1 MRKSLK
7 LKAKTK
13 INIKYYTR
21 LIGGYFI
28 FFAIIFGIG
37 LLLGKLLETAFIVC
51 GYFATRFVMPKIKH
65 FNTTFK
71 CIFATSL
78 TFLLAIAI
86 MTIPKNISV
95 VWSIGIGAVI
105 PLIMYAECLLFEKK
119 KYDYVQL
126 ETFYENAI
134 KPKPFN
140 VDTCTEAELLERC
153 SELRLSQENTEL
165 AVEFFIR
172 KTKQSILA
180 EKYCVDEKSIT
191 RRKIRLKEKL
201 NSKN

>member
-28 FFAIIFGIG
+28 FFAIIFSIG
-37 LLLGKLLETAFIVC
+37 LLFGKLLETMFVVS
-51 GYFATRFVMPKIKH
+51 GYFMTRFVMPKIKH
-65 FNTTFK
+65 FNTTAK
-71 CIFATSL
+71 CIFTTSL
-78 TFLLAIAI
+78 TFLFAIAI
-86 MTIPKNISV
+86 LCIPKSISII
-95 VWSIGIGAVI
+95 WAIGIGAVI
-105 PLIMYAECLLFEKK
+105 PLIMYAECLLFDKK
-119 KYDYVQL
+119 KYNYVEL
-126 ETFYENAI
+126 ENFYENAI

-165 AVEFFIR
+165 AVEFFIK

-180 EKYCVDEKSIT
+180 DRYCVDEKSIT

>member
-1 MRKSLK
+1 MKKLLK

-37 LLLGKLLETAFIVC
+37 LFLGKHLETVFILV
-51 GYFATRFVMPKIKH
+51 GYFSTRFVMPKIKH
-65 FNTTFK
+65 FDTTFK

-78 TFLLAIAI
+78 TFFFGIAVLC
-86 MTIPKNISV
+86 IPKNISL
-95 VWSIGIGAVI
+95 VWSIGVGAII
-105 PLIMYAECLLFEKK
+105 PLIMYIESLLFDKK
-119 KYDYVQL
+119 KYDYELL

-134 KPKPFN
+134 MPKPFS
-140 VDTCTEAELLERC
+140 VDTCTETELLQRC
-153 SELRLSQENTEL
+153 SEIRLSEENTKL
-165 AVEFFIR
+165 AVEFFIK

-180 EKYCVDEKSIT
+180 DRLSIDEKSIQT
-191 RRKIRLKEKL
+191 RKQRLKAKL
-201 NSKN
+201 NK